1 MPAPQPP
8 VSWLESPA
16 PQKSPIAQWK
26 RSHTSLT
33 LGLPEL
39 GSIRVSADGIE
50 VLAESEINAE
60 ATYTRL
66 GEWARAQWFIRHG
79 FMVLRGAAI
88 ARDGQVVILAGT
100 PRCGASVLAYV
111 MSRNGWGLIS
121 DGLTVIDPQGNALS
135 TSPQVIIDV
144 DAGQALPPEVT
155 RTYPPSGR
163 ERMVLE
169 ATGHGDAAVSAFVLL
184 RVRAGLTRLV
194 FDEIA
199 DIEKARDAVLQLTIH
214 GQIPGTSSGFSLP
227 DWHTWRLTRPIAS
240 NPHMQEEFTPPAIA
254 RLLSASFA
262 GETDSQEVPL

>member
-1 MPAPQPP
+1 
-8 VSWLESPA
+8 
-16 PQKSPIAQWK
+16 
-26 RSHTSLT
+26 
-33 LGLPEL
+33 
-39 GSIRVSADGIE
+39 
-50 VLAESEINAE
+50 
-60 ATYTRL
+60 
-66 GEWARAQWFIRHG
+66 
-79 FMVLRGAAI
+79 
-88 ARDGQVVILAGT
+88 
-100 PRCGASVLAYV
+100 VLAYV

-121 DGLTVIDPQGNALS
+121 DGLTVIDTQGNALS